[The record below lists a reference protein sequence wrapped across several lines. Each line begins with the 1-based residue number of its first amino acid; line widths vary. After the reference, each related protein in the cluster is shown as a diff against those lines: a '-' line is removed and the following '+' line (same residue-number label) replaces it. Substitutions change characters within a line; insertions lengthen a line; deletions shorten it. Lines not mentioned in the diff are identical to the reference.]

1 MRGRTE
7 TGSAADPA
15 PAMQARSR
23 AALDLGELF
32 FLAVSTGGHSS
43 YVGILVS
50 QICLQPRL
58 EEITTLKNGDGADET
73 DT

>member
-1 MRGRTE
+1 MTDVQKRQNFLKKITAQQRGSNFFKGT
-7 TGSAADPA
+7 
-15 PAMQARSR
+15 
-23 AALDLGELF
+23 F
-32 FLAVSTGGHSS
+32 FLAVSTGGHSG